1 MGAHVGGQDV
11 RGQDDGGQ
19 DGGGLPGGGQD
30 DGSAVWL
37 DTARLRCSVNDQLL
51 AQALVY
57 PTLSSRLY
65 LQLRTAL
72 PEQALGSVR

>member
-1 MGAHVGGQDV
+1 MGAHVGGQDD

-19 DGGGLPGGGQD
+19 DGGGQD

-72 PEQALGSVR
+72 AEQALGSVR